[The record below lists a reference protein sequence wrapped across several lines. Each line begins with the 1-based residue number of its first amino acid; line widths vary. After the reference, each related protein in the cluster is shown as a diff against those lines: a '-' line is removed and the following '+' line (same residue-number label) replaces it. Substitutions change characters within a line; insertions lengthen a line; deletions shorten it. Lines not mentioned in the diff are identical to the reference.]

1 MLSDPGRAPCGI
13 YAARM
18 PRPLLLVIAVL
29 LSACVQQS
37 GEAPTASIDEGS
49 NAPAA
54 STTTTLGRLGIEQAT
69 LEFGSCMRAQGIDT
83 PDIRLDARGR
93 PVLDD
98 LRAGIDTASVEF
110 RRALTECAA
119 ILTRVG
125 ALDLRRDPELQA
137 VIVGQL
143 RAFAECV
150 RNVGVDTF
158 PDPDPAFSGVG
169 SPFPSDQVPFDAPL
183 FEEAIA
189 TCQDALGSAAFGE
202 Q

>member
-1 MLSDPGRAPCGI
+1 
-13 YAARM
+13 M
-18 PRPLLLVIAVL
+18 PRPLHLLVIAVL
-29 LSACVQQS
+29 FSACVQQS
-37 GEAPTASIDEGS
+37 GEAPSDGGDEGTIG
-49 NAPAA
+49 PAA

-69 LEFGSCMRAQGIDT
+69 LEFESCMRAQGIDT

-98 LRAGIDTASVEF
+98 LRAGVDTSSVEF
-110 RRALTECAA
+110 RRALTECAP
-119 ILTRVG
+119 ILTGVG

-143 RAFAECV
+143 LVFAECI
-150 RNVGVDTF
+150 RNEGVVAF

-169 SPFPSDQVPFDAPL
+169 SPFPSDEVPFTDPS
-183 FEEAIA
+183 FEPAVA
-189 TCQDALGSAAFGE
+189 TCQEALGSAVFGD